1 MIIYATLVSL
11 SFVLNFPTS
20 YASGRPISLP
30 VNMRV
35 RNNMAAR
42 QLSVVKELYDMTEC
56 SICTEVFTDPRVL
69 PCIHTFCLK
78 CLMNYGKDRQP
89 GDDVPCPVCRREF
102 TIPDDGL
109 SGMQKN
115 FFMEKLLSARK
126 LSAGE
131 EAGHIVCDVCSSD
144 EGRLSEATSPAKPA
158 EKHCLQC
165 QQNYCDQ
172 CSWGHTKM
180 KASAS
185 HVMVEIGKD
194 LQKEEIALRP
204 PTTCD
209 THKDKEIEVYCVEC
223 QLAIC
228 MMCFVKSHKTHD
240 CSDIEEVSID
250 RRKQVKSDTDNIM
263 ELLKKIN
270 RVMPRFL
277 EKEKNDVL
285 SRLAGTEDQINT
297 AADTLIAAVERDREK
312 LLSEVES
319 IRQEGIEQLETVKQE
334 VEQHVA
340 ALESLKQY
348 SETLLSSGTACDMTR
363 SANSLHSRAEELM
376 MFDVIGHVD
385 SSLPSLNATFTSSPL
400 LGVKNLI
407 GIITEEGL

>member
-1 MIIYATLVSL
+1 MLSL
-11 SFVLNFPTS
+11 SFVVDFPTS
-20 YASGRPISLP
+20 HASVRPVSLLYIP
-30 VNMRV
+30 VKIRV
-35 RNNMAAR
+35 NNNMAAR

-56 SICTEVFTDPRVL
+56 TICTEVFTNPRVL

-78 CLMNYGKDRQP
+78 CLMNYGKDKQP
-89 GDDVPCPVCRREF
+89 GDDVPCPLCRKEF

-131 EAGHIVCDVCSSD
+131 EAGHIPCDVCSSD
-144 EGRLSEATSPAKPA
+144 EGTPSEATSPAKPA
-158 EKHCLQC
+158 TKHCFQC

-180 KASAS
+180 KATAS
-185 HVMVEIGKD
+185 HVTVEIGKE
-194 LQKEEIALRP
+194 LQKEEIALRL

-209 THKDKEIEVYCVEC
+209 THKGEEIKVFCLEC

-250 RRKQVKSDTDNIM
+250 RRKQVKSDTDKIT
-263 ELLKKIN
+263 ELLKKIEGILPDRFDKEQDDLVN
-270 RVMPRFL
+270 RFADI
-277 EKEKNDVL
+277 EGE
-285 SRLAGTEDQINT
+285 INT
-297 AADTLIAAVERDREK
+297 AADTLIAAVERDRVK

-319 IRQEGIEQLETVKQE
+319 IKVKRVKQLETVKQE

-340 ALESLKQY
+340 ALKSLKRY
-348 SETLLSSGTACDMTR
+348 SETLLSSGTACDVTS

-376 MFDVIGHVD
+376 MFDVISHVD
-385 SSLPSLNATFTSSPL
+385 SSFPSLNVNFTSSTL
-400 LGVKNLI
+400 QGDENLV
-407 GIITEEGL
+407 GIITDEGL